1 MTFIFEVLSN
11 TRNSLKNIIE
21 KTSLEDLN
29 KIPET
34 FNNNIIWNIGHIIVS
49 EQLLV
54 YKLSGL
60 PTMLSNE
67 MIDKYIKNSKPEGSV
82 TEEEVN
88 EIKELL
94 FATIEKTEADYKNKI
109 FKSYNEYTVSTTGNT
124 LTNVDDAL
132 QFAFFHE
139 GLHIG
144 YILALLKAIKI

>member
-1 MTFIFEVLSN
+1 MKFTFEVLFN
-11 TRNSLKNIIE
+11 TRNSLKNILE

-60 PTMLSNE
+60 PTMLSHD
-67 MIDKYIKNSKPEGSV
+67 MIDKYRKDSKPE
-82 TEEEVN
+82 TWATQEEVN
-88 EIKELL
+88 EIKGLL
-94 FATIEKTEADYKNKI
+94 LSTIEKTEADYKNEI
-109 FKSYNEYTVSTTGNT
+109 FKVYNEYTVSTTGNT
-124 LTNVDDAL
+124 LTNVDEAL

>member
-1 MTFIFEVLSN
+1 MKFTFEVLVN
-11 TRNSLKNIIE
+11 TRNALKNILE

-29 KIPET
+29 KIPKG
-34 FNNNIIWNIGHIIVS
+34 FNNNIIWNVAHIIVS

-60 PTMLSNE
+60 PTILSNE
-67 MIDKYIKNSKPEGSV
+67 MIDKYRKDTKPEAFV
-82 TEEEVN
+82 AQDEVD

-94 FATIEKTEADYKNKI
+94 FSTMEKTKADYKNRI
-109 FKSYNEYTVSTTGNT
+109 FKEYHTYTVSTTGNT
-124 LTNVDDAL
+124 LTNVDKAL

-144 YILALLKAIKI
+144 YILALLKAIKM